1 MYNIYC
7 SKSLYWSKSATDAE
21 SNPNQEKSSC
31 EVENELVH
39 LEVGHWVVV
48 DYNGDQFDGEITS
61 ITGNDYKVN
70 VMHQS
75 GNYWKWSNKADDSFI
90 NSRKLS
96 KLFHHCV
103 VVGSCEQNYFQN

>member
-7 SKSLYWSKSATDAE
+7 SKSLYWSKSATDRE

-70 VMHQS
+70 
-75 GNYWKWSNKADDSFI
+75 
-90 NSRKLS
+90 
-96 KLFHHCV
+96 
-103 VVGSCEQNYFQN
+103 